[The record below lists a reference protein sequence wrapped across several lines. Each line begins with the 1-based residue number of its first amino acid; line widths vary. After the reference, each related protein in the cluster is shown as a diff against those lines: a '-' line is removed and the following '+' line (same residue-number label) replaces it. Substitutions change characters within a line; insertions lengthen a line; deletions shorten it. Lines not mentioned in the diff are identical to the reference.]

1 VARFCEN
8 QNVPYQCLQPLLTFI
23 SLALLFCIETCAR
36 ASGDESNV
44 LPANLL
50 TNCAAVHDLPRDVA
64 ERRLP
69 LRVRG
74 IVTLA
79 FPGDYNNFVM
89 QDDSAGIF
97 VGTGQTTA
105 VGLPAADL
113 HGFKRL
119 EVGMLVE
126 VSGISGPGAF
136 APVIVPQS
144 ILPVGTSP
152 LPAPC
157 AATHAALNHGTLD
170 CERAEMG
177 GVVWRAEV
185 EPYPQTGL
193 HLDLAGPE
201 GFFDASVENPNG
213 LKAAN
218 LVDAT
223 LRLKGVCFSTSNL
236 RGEFVS
242 ASLMVNDAGDVT
254 IEQSASPNPFAAPEV
269 PLHSLRQFS
278 PLPPDFHRR
287 RVTGTVTLYRPGHF
301 FYLQAGNQA
310 VRVNSSQATP
320 LALGDRVEASG
331 FVKNGDYFA
340 ELTEAAYRLAGAA
353 KLPEPAVVTRDL
365 VLNPR
370 FPKGNLF
377 RTEDYDGQIVSLR
390 GRLEKIEMNI
400 NEERRLFLDFDG
412 HILEA
417 SLGTNV
423 PAAALDDFRPGS
435 ELQLTGV
442 CVEEFPPPWPN
453 QGTPAPIGLHLLL
466 RTVNDIRV
474 LQAASWWTPERLGI
488 AFGVA
493 STVLLLT
500 LGWVGLLRRQ
510 VDRRTAQLS
519 HEMRERQNAK
529 VQFEAVL
536 QERVRLAADLHDS
549 LEQSL
554 TGAALQ
560 LRAMELALAEEPSA
574 APQNLALVR
583 QILDNSRD
591 EVRRSVWGLRARALD
606 NFSLDDALKE
616 MARQIPANSGA
627 RIEVHTEGEPHPV
640 PDLIANHLLRVGQ
653 EAMGNALK
661 HGRARKIDI
670 TLRYE
675 QGRVELT
682 VVDDGTGFEASTCPG
697 PAEGHFGLQGMRER
711 AKRVGGIFQLESN
724 PGRGTRIIT
733 AVTTASKQ

>member
-1 VARFCEN
+1 MRRFCEN
-8 QNVPYQCLQPLLTFI
+8 RRVPYQCLQLPLTI
-23 SLALLFCIETCAR
+23 IALALLFCMEICAPAR
-36 ASGDESNV
+36 GDESKL
-44 LPANLL
+44 LPVSLL
-50 TNCAAVHDLPRDVA
+50 TNCAAVHDLPRDLA
-64 ERRLP
+64 EQRLP

-97 VGTGQTTA
+97 VGTGQTAA

-144 ILPVGTSP
+144 ILPIGRGP
-152 LPAPC
+152 LPSPC
-157 AATHAALNHGTLD
+157 IATHAALSQGTLD
-170 CERAEMG
+170 CECAEMG

-185 EPYPQTGL
+185 EPRPQTGL

-201 GFFDASVENPNG
+201 GFFDANVENPNG
-213 LKAAN
+213 LNASD

-236 RGEFVS
+236 RGEFVA
-242 ASLMVNDAGDVT
+242 ASLLVSDNGGV
-254 IEQSASPNPFAAPEV
+254 IVEQPATPNPFVAPEV

-287 RVTGTVTLYRPGHF
+287 RVKGTVTLCRPGHF
-301 FYLQAGNQA
+301 FYLQNGNQA
-310 VRVNSSQATP
+310 VRVNSTQTTP

-331 FVKNGDYFA
+331 FVKNGEYFA
-340 ELTEAAYRLAGAA
+340 ELTEAVYRLAGAA

-423 PAAALDDFRPGS
+423 PAATLDVFRPGS

-453 QGTPAPIGLHLLL
+453 QGTPAPVGLHLLM
-466 RTVNDIRV
+466 RTVNDIRI

-500 LGWVGLLRRQ
+500 LGWVGRLRRQ
-510 VDRRTAQLS
+510 VDSRTAQLS

-529 VQFEAVL
+529 VKFEAVL

-554 TGAALQ
+554 TGAVLQ
-560 LRAMELALAEEPSA
+560 LRAMELSLAEEPSA
-574 APQNLALVR
+574 APQNLSLVR

-616 MARQIPANSGA
+616 MARQIPSNSGA
-627 RIEVHTEGEPHPV
+627 NIEVHSEGQSQQV

-653 EAMGNALK
+653 EALGNALK
-661 HGRARKIDI
+661 HGRATNIKI

-675 QGRVELT
+675 PDRVELT
-682 VVDDGTGFEASTCPG
+682 VVDDGTGFDSATCLG

-711 AKRVGGIFQLESN
+711 AKRVGGVFELETT
-724 PGRGTRIIT
+724 PGRGTRIRT
-733 AVTTASKQ
+733 AVNMPAK